1 MPGYEYFVKKEIDL
15 KGRSE
20 EEQTR
25 IILEA
30 EFEAKTM
37 KKLNHPNII
46 KILKKPE
53 KKGNQKVVIFMEL
66 AEGGSLSH
74 QIKSRSRKQ
83 EDVEYF
89 SERQVMFWFVQTLM
103 AVAYM
108 HDPKQGRDKNDP
120 P

>member
-1 MPGYEYFVKKEIDL
+1 
-15 KGRSE
+15 
-20 EEQTR
+20 
-25 IILEA
+25 
-30 EFEAKTM
+30 M

-103 AVAYM
+103 AVVYM
-108 HDPKQGRDKNDP
+108 HDPKQGRDKMIHRDIKPENVLLTDKGLAKLADFGTAKKVVNSLV
-120 P
+120 